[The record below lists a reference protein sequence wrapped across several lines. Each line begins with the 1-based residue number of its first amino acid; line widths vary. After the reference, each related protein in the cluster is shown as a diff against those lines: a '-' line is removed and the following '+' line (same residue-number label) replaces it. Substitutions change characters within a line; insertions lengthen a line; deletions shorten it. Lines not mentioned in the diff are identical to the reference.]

1 MICNVRQFILG
12 IIIFIGIVWFGVVVL
27 IDWCVF
33 LASHKLILT
42 VHRIFLSHLMTW
54 VHWPLTL
61 VGGSVITTGIVL
73 GTVSGPLKSWEAV
86 MTTSYGRLFLTA
98 LIIAILT
105 LLWGMFV
112 GYRHAMGVFNQV
124 EIWKNAEQGDVK
136 PLKKALIS
144 IAALESIEIAGFI
157 AILICMVL
165 I

>member
-1 MICNVRQFILG
+1 MSWDVRQFILG
-12 IIIFIGIVWFGVVVL
+12 IHIFFGIVWFGGVL
-27 IDWCVF
+27 FIGWGVF
-33 LASHKLILT
+33 PASQKLKPT
-42 VHRIFLSHLMTW
+42 VQRIFLSHLMTW

-61 VGGSVITTGIVL
+61 VGVSVITTGIVL
-73 GTVSGPLKSWEAV
+73 GTVGGPLKSWEAV